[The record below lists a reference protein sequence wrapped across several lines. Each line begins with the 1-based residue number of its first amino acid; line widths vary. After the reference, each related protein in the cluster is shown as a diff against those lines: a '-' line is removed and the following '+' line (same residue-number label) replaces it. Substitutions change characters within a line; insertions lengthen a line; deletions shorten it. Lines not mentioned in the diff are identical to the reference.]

1 MEKQNRKCRKHGYVL
16 RTWMLVIPE
25 NDEIYDTREEAEKEK
40 EQSDLLFP
48 DDIHAVVKVSRQ
60 EDRKRGGGD

>member
-1 MEKQNRKCRKHGYVL
+1 
-16 RTWMLVIPE
+16 MLVIPE